1 MLSFAAL
8 VILEVAFMLSVW
20 ESTCEIEQTFTIKK
34 MLNTRQKASTKTS
47 SLRSLI
53 KILSD
58 GPPAESDVL
67 APMKQV
73 NGKCVYEVTP
83 LVRKA
88 QAVYRAKFG
97 SRKPV
102 KAELPRREVQ
112 SRLKK
117 TGKAAFLRRRQSELC
132 ELSKASSSS
141 CPDTKIDELSTK
153 TTSVAKTGEKGKAYT
168 SLLAT
173 LHANGEKK
181 RKLIEALAQETDP
194 EAARKLEEAK
204 KQEVRDA
211 QVMLRHDLQQ
221 VVDHRLDLQT
231 ELVAIVLIGAP
242 SYAQDKILAKMGA
255 KLYKY
260 EASKSLVDPLVRR
273 FRHIIWCPTSA
284 EAESG
289 LTNGKEFGG
298 IDSGHIMMS
307 RLLGG
312 FVGGPEWLAAC
323 FEEDKIL
330 MPVLKLDRA
339 LAKPVELLVDA
350 SVNFK
355 AVLDMTL
362 DVASKIDTVKWTV
375 REKRAELHGTQ
386 SPQHVVMLTLSD
398 SQPCCHVLP
407 IADPGKGSLHGWLS
421 RTISSGSPRRH
432 RRKKASM

>member
-168 SLLAT
+168 
-173 LHANGEKK
+173 
-181 RKLIEALAQETDP
+181 
-194 EAARKLEEAK
+194 
-204 KQEVRDA
+204 
-211 QVMLRHDLQQ
+211 
-221 VVDHRLDLQT
+221 QT
-231 ELVAIVLIGAP
+231 PGRIQKVYP
-242 SYAQDKILAKMGA
+242 TMGVP
-255 KLYKY
+255 LKY
-260 EASKSLVDPLVRR
+260 P
-273 FRHIIWCPTSA
+273 
-284 EAESG
+284 
-289 LTNGKEFGG
+289 
-298 IDSGHIMMS
+298 
-307 RLLGG
+307 
-312 FVGGPEWLAAC
+312 
-323 FEEDKIL
+323 
-330 MPVLKLDRA
+330 
-339 LAKPVELLVDA
+339 
-350 SVNFK
+350 
-355 AVLDMTL
+355 
-362 DVASKIDTVKWTV
+362 
-375 REKRAELHGTQ
+375 
-386 SPQHVVMLTLSD
+386 
-398 SQPCCHVLP
+398 
-407 IADPGKGSLHGWLS
+407 
-421 RTISSGSPRRH
+421 
-432 RRKKASM
+432 